1 MSAFGFRESAG
12 GSGGGGGG
20 SGDVVGPASAGDDNI
35 VTFDG
40 TTGKLVQDSGIDI
53 TALVTA
59 SSTNT
64 FTNKTFDADGTGNA
78 ISNIENADIK
88 SGAAIAVNKLAA
100 LTASRAV
107 VSDGSGFVSV
117 ATTTATEIGY
127 VNGVTSAIQTQ
138 LNAKVSASKTYAVFT
153 PLDNQAPSA
162 SFATLTTRNSIALLA
177 FDDAANENAI
187 FVNVLPEGA
196 NVASGL
202 TVNIKWV
209 AASATTGDVA
219 WVVAFMAMDATTDID
234 SDSFDTTA
242 TATTTTLGTAG
253 FTATTS
259 ITITTIDSLVA
270 GVAYRLKVTRDTAVG
285 GNMTGDAQISGVE
298 VRSAA

>member
-1 MSAFGFRESAG
+1 MGFGVLFGSG
-12 GSGGGGGG
+12 GSGGGGT
-20 SGDVVGPASAGDDNI
+20 GDVVGPASAGDDNI

-40 TTGKLVQDSGIDI
+40 TTGKLIQDSGIDI

-64 FTNKTFDADGTGNA
+64 FTNKTFDADGSGNS
-78 ISNIENADIK
+78 ITNIENADIK
-88 SGAAIAVNKLAA
+88 AAAAIAVNKLAA
-100 LTASRAV
+100 VTASRAV
-107 VSDGSGFVSV
+107 VSDGSGFISA

-138 LNAKVSASKTYAVFT
+138 LNAKGTKTYAVFT

-162 SFATLTTRNSIALLA
+162 SFATLTTRNNIALLG
-177 FDDAANENAI
+177 FDDAADENAI
-187 FVNVLPEGA
+187 FVGVVPENAQLG
-196 NVASGL
+196 SGL

-209 AASATTGDVA
+209 AASATTGDVV

-234 SDSFDTTA
+234 SDSYDTSA
-242 TATTTTLGTAG
+242 TATTTTLGTSG
-253 FTATTS
+253 FTQTTS

-270 GVAYRLKVTRDTAVG
+270 GVAYRLKVTRNADDGGDTMA
-285 GNMTGDAQISGVE
+285 GDAQVSAVE